1 MRTGGLMCG
10 ATYLFEEG
18 PIRALARS
26 VPNGAISMRAT
37 LRLSALTLLGLF
49 FSMAP
54 ALAQSAGPDEA
65 VQPNG
70 TVRQNL
76 ALTAGQRSAIYNV
89 VIRERA
95 KPHAD
100 QIAVAVGAPVPP
112 TIDLVDLPD
121 QATADNPSA
130 ALLKY
135 AMVHGDVVVVDP
147 VAMRVVDVIRNGTKP

>member
-1 MRTGGLMCG
+1 MRN
-10 ATYLFEEG
+10 
-18 PIRALARS
+18 I
-26 VPNGAISMRAT
+26 
-37 LRLSALTLLGLF
+37 LRLSVAALLGLF
-49 FSMAP
+49 FSVAA

-65 VQPNG
+65 IQPDG
-70 TVRQNL
+70 TLRQNL
-76 ALTAGQRSAIYNV
+76 ALTAGQRSAIYNI
-89 VIRERA
+89 VIRQRA

-100 QIAVAVGAPVPP
+100 PMSITVGAPVPP

-147 VAMRVVDVIRNGTKP
+147 VAMRVVDVIRNGAKP

>member
-1 MRTGGLMCG
+1 MRNILRFST
-10 ATYLFEEG
+10 A
-18 PIRALARS
+18 AL
-26 VPNGAISMRAT
+26 V
-37 LRLSALTLLGLF
+37 GLF
-49 FSMAP
+49 FGIAP
-54 ALAQSAGPDEA
+54 ALAQSAGAIET

-70 TVRQNL
+70 TVTQTL
-76 ALTAGQRSAIYNV
+76 ALTAGQRSAIYNI

-95 KPHAD
+95 KPHAE

-121 QATADNPSA
+121 QATVNNPST

-147 VAMRVVDVIRNGTKP
+147 VAMRVVDVIRNGAKP

>member
-1 MRTGGLMCG
+1 MRNVVR
-10 ATYLFEEG
+10 F
-18 PIRALARS
+18 
-26 VPNGAISMRAT
+26 
-37 LRLSALTLLGLF
+37 SAVALLGLF
-49 FSMAP
+49 LSVAP

-65 VQPNG
+65 IQPNG

-76 ALTAGQRSAIYNV
+76 ALTAGQRSAIYNI
-89 VIRERA
+89 VIRQRA

-100 QIAVAVGAPVPP
+100 PMAIAVGAPVPP

-121 QATADNPSA
+121 QATANNPSA

-147 VAMRVVDVIRNGTKP
+147 LAMRVVDVIRNGAKP

>member
-1 MRTGGLMCG
+1 MRN
-10 ATYLFEEG
+10 
-18 PIRALARS
+18 I
-26 VPNGAISMRAT
+26 
-37 LRLSALTLLGLF
+37 LRLSAAALLGLF
-49 FSMAP
+49 FGIAP

-65 VQPNG
+65 IQPNG

-76 ALTAGQRSAIYNV
+76 ALTAGQRSAIYNI
-89 VIRERA
+89 VIRQRA

-100 QIAVAVGAPVPP
+100 QISVAVGAPVPP

-147 VAMRVVDVIRNGTKP
+147 VAMRIVDVIRNGAKP

>member
-1 MRTGGLMCG
+1 MRNILRFSAAVVLGL
-10 ATYLFEEG
+10 
-18 PIRALARS
+18 
-26 VPNGAISMRAT
+26 
-37 LRLSALTLLGLF
+37 LLGV
-49 FSMAP
+49 AP

-65 VQPNG
+65 IQPDG
-70 TVRQNL
+70 TLRQNV
-76 ALTAGQRSAIYNV
+76 ALTAGQRSAIYNI
-89 VIRERA
+89 VIRQRA

-100 QIAVAVGAPVPP
+100 QISVAVGAPVPP

-147 VAMRVVDVIRNGTKP
+147 VAMRVVDVIRNGAKP

>member
-1 MRTGGLMCG
+1 MRN
-10 ATYLFEEG
+10 
-18 PIRALARS
+18 I
-26 VPNGAISMRAT
+26 
-37 LRLSALTLLGLF
+37 LRFSLPALLGLLF
-49 FSMAP
+49 GIAP

-70 TVRQNL
+70 TVRQTL
-76 ALTAGQRSAIYNV
+76 PLTAGQRSAIYNI
-89 VIRERA
+89 VIRERV

-100 QIAVAVGAPVPP
+100 QIIVTVGAPVPP

-121 QATADNPSA
+121 QATVNNPSA

-147 VAMRVVDVIRNGTKP
+147 VAMRVVDVISNGAKP

>member
-1 MRTGGLMCG
+1 MRN
-10 ATYLFEEG
+10 
-18 PIRALARS
+18 I
-26 VPNGAISMRAT
+26 
-37 LRLSALTLLGLF
+37 LRLSAAALLGLF
-49 FSMAP
+49 IGIAP

-65 VQPNG
+65 IQPNG

-76 ALTAGQRSAIYNV
+76 ALTAGQRSAIYNI
-89 VIRERA
+89 VIRQRA

-100 QIAVAVGAPVPP
+100 PMSITVGAPVPP

-121 QATADNPSA
+121 QATVNNPST

-147 VAMRVVDVIRNGTKP
+147 VAMRVVDVIRNGAKP

>member
-1 MRTGGLMCG
+1 MRN
-10 ATYLFEEG
+10 
-18 PIRALARS
+18 I
-26 VPNGAISMRAT
+26 
-37 LRLSALTLLGLF
+37 LRLSAAALLGLF
-49 FSMAP
+49 FGIAP

-70 TVRQNL
+70 TVTQTL
-76 ALTAGQRSAIYNV
+76 ALTAGQRSAIYNI
-89 VIRERA
+89 VIRQRA

-112 TIDLVDLPD
+112 TIDLVDLPE

-147 VAMRVVDVIRNGTKP
+147 VAMRVVDVIRNGAKP

>member
-1 MRTGGLMCG
+1 MRNILR
-10 ATYLFEEG
+10 FS
-18 PIRALARS
+18 LA
-26 VPNGAISMRAT
+26 A
-37 LRLSALTLLGLF
+37 LLGLF
-49 FSMAP
+49 FGIAP

-70 TVRQNL
+70 TVRQTV
-76 ALTAGQRSAIYNV
+76 ALTAGQRSAIYNI

-100 QIAVAVGAPVPP
+100 QIIVTVGAPVPP

-121 QATADNPSA
+121 QATVNNPSA

-147 VAMRVVDVIRNGTKP
+147 VAMRVVDVIRNGAKP

>member
-1 MRTGGLMCG
+1 
-10 ATYLFEEG
+10 
-18 PIRALARS
+18 
-26 VPNGAISMRAT
+26 MRAT

-89 VIRERA
+89 VIREQSTLSTCRIRR
-95 KPHAD
+95 PRT
-100 QIAVAVGAPVPP
+100 IRRPP
-112 TIDLVDLPD
+112 SSNTPWCM
-121 QATADNPSA
+121 
-130 ALLKY
+130 
-135 AMVHGDVVVVDP
+135 AMW
-147 VAMRVVDVIRNGTKP
+147 

>member
-1 MRTGGLMCG
+1 MRNILQ
-10 ATYLFEEG
+10 
-18 PIRALARS
+18 
-26 VPNGAISMRAT
+26 
-37 LRLSALTLLGLF
+37 LSAAALLGLF
-49 FSMAP
+49 FGIAP

-65 VQPNG
+65 IQPNG

-76 ALTAGQRSAIYNV
+76 ALTAGQRSAIYNI
-89 VIRERA
+89 VIRQRA

-100 QIAVAVGAPVPP
+100 PMSITVGAPVPP

-121 QATADNPSA
+121 QATVNNPST

-147 VAMRVVDVIRNGTKP
+147 VAMRVVDVIRNGAKP

>member
-1 MRTGGLMCG
+1 MRN
-10 ATYLFEEG
+10 
-18 PIRALARS
+18 I
-26 VPNGAISMRAT
+26 
-37 LRLSALTLLGLF
+37 LRFAAAALLGLF
-49 FSMAP
+49 FGIAP

-76 ALTAGQRSAIYNV
+76 ALTAGQKNAIYNI

-100 QIAVAVGAPVPP
+100 QISVAVGAPVPP
-112 TIDLVDLPD
+112 TTELVDLPD

-130 ALLKY
+130 AFLKY
-135 AMVHGDVVVVDP
+135 AMVANDVVVVDP
-147 VAMRVVDVIRNGTKP
+147 VAMRVVYVIRNGAKP

>member
-1 MRTGGLMCG
+1 MRNIL
-10 ATYLFEEG
+10 
-18 PIRALARS
+18 R
-26 VPNGAISMRAT
+26 ISA
-37 LRLSALTLLGLF
+37 AVVLGLLF
-49 FSMAP
+49 GVAP

-65 VQPNG
+65 IQPDG
-70 TVRQNL
+70 TLRQNV
-76 ALTAGQRSAIYNV
+76 ALTAGQRSAIYNI
-89 VIRERA
+89 VIRQRA

-100 QIAVAVGAPVPP
+100 QISVAVGAPVPP

-147 VAMRVVDVIRNGTKP
+147 VAMRVVDVIRNGAKP

>member
-1 MRTGGLMCG
+1 MCNIFRFST
-10 ATYLFEEG
+10 A
-18 PIRALARS
+18 A
-26 VPNGAISMRAT
+26 
-37 LRLSALTLLGLF
+37 LLGLF
-49 FSMAP
+49 FGIAP
-54 ALAQSAGPDEA
+54 ALAQSEGAIET

-70 TVRQNL
+70 SVTQTL
-76 ALTAGQRSAIYNV
+76 ALTAGQRSAIYNI

-95 KPHAD
+95 KPHAE

-112 TIDLVDLPD
+112 TIALVDLPD

-147 VAMRVVDVIRNGTKP
+147 MAMRVVDVIRSGAKP

>member
-1 MRTGGLMCG
+1 MRNTFRYST
-10 ATYLFEEG
+10 A
-18 PIRALARS
+18 A
-26 VPNGAISMRAT
+26 
-37 LRLSALTLLGLF
+37 LLGLF
-49 FSMAP
+49 FGIAP
-54 ALAQSAGPDEA
+54 ALAQSAGTIET

-70 TVRQNL
+70 SVTQTL
-76 ALTAGQRSAIYNV
+76 ALTAGQRSAIYNI

-147 VAMRVVDVIRNGTKP
+147 VAMRVVDVIRNGVKP

>member
-1 MRTGGLMCG
+1 MRNVVRFP
-10 ATYLFEEG
+10 AVALF
-18 PIRALARS
+18 
-26 VPNGAISMRAT
+26 
-37 LRLSALTLLGLF
+37 GLF
-49 FSMAP
+49 LSVAP

-65 VQPNG
+65 IQPNG

-76 ALTAGQRSAIYNV
+76 ALTAGQRSAIYNI
-89 VIRERA
+89 VIRQRA

-100 QIAVAVGAPVPP
+100 PMAIAVGAPVPP

-121 QATADNPSA
+121 QATANNPSA

-147 VAMRVVDVIRNGTKP
+147 LAMRVVDVIRNGAKP